1 MRLPVREPSRRYPQG
16 KGTAMTIIVFRCFV
30 IRICGSVK
38 LCANL
43 KITAA
48 SAFSPPMTI
57 LKTRSFGPL
66 KSLPLPIFGVL
77 PDRIGLQNLI
87 APD

>member
-1 MRLPVREPSRRYPQG
+1 VTSAPFPHAV
-16 KGTAMTIIVFRCFV
+16 V
-30 IRICGSVK
+30 RICGSGKVR
-38 LCANL
+38 ADL

-57 LKTRSFGPL
+57 FKTRSFGPL
-66 KSLPLPIFGVL
+66 KSLPFPIFDVL

-87 APD
+87 ALD